1 MLFFHVG
8 LHKTGTTFLQKAV
21 FPNWRGINYVPWP
34 HLEIL
39 LRLDESNINL
49 VSREGLSG
57 KNWAHHEE
65 RERSLQRLSELF
77 PASRILISFRKHS
90 GYILSSY
97 RQYIQRGG
105 TVPFDE
111 YFDVE
116 GDSGVMK
123 RDDFAF
129 RRKLNA
135 VEKYFGHRPFVFL
148 HDELGRELATML
160 RDLEGYIGGKAPEP
174 SDISNRRYNESVG
187 YYPAMLLRRV
197 NALSKSELNPQ
208 GKYNLNHP
216 TLQRL
221 QLTPA
226 LICQKWLS
234 ILPSRPFLTPEETSR
249 IDDFFREDWDYV
261 RSYAAE
267 RTTKSG
273 TPPDPLHTPGPG
285 KTHLPIPK

>member
-8 LHKTGTTFLQKAV
+8 MHKTGTTFLQQAV
-21 FPNWRGINYVPWP
+21 FPHWRGINYVQWP

-39 LRLDESNINL
+39 LRLDDNKINL

-57 KNWAHHEE
+57 KNWAHYEE
-65 RERSLQRLSELF
+65 RERSLQRLAELF

-105 TVPFDE
+105 TVPFDA
-111 YFDVE
+111 YFDLDR
-116 GDSGVMK
+116 DSGVMK
-123 RDDFAF
+123 REDFIF
-129 RRKLNA
+129 RRKLTA
-135 VEKYFGHRPFVFL
+135 IEKYFRHRPFAFL
-148 HDELGRELATML
+148 HEEITKDFPTLL
-160 RDLEGYIGGKAPEP
+160 RDMEGYIGGKAPDPTE
-174 SDISNRRYNESVG
+174 ISNRRYNESIG
-187 YYPAMLLRRV
+187 YYPALLLRRINSV
-197 NALSKSELNPQ
+197 SRSELNPE

-234 ILPSRPFLTPEETSR
+234 ILPSRAFLEPEKMAR
-249 IDDFFREDWDYV
+249 IDEFFRDDWEYV

-267 RTTKSG
+267 RTKNAG
-273 TPPDPLHTPGPG
+273 HPVEPD
-285 KTHLPIPK
+285 